1 MLNPL
6 IPLKPDQAAF
16 LGINNQPKAS
26 QEAFDG
32 ARTSKA
38 RSILPTPNL
47 SPGRQIT
54 SYTRQKLLD
63 NFTVIRN
70 NMGLLRRMVSR
81 TVAGAV
87 GNGISPKST
96 TSDLEWNAKADEW
109 FHTVAMSK
117 NFDIEKR
124 RSFYRMQASVCAD
137 LVGPGES
144 FTNIVSDGT
153 NPAKFQLISPQ
164 HIRDSFTGTK
174 KRAKTF
180 DGLVLDEKTSAVLQY
195 CYTTDGQK
203 ETLLNADGVLHVY
216 DMERSGQY
224 RGLPW
229 CYHGTNSMIDVMD
242 LVALEKSTTKIHSG
256 LAAVVKNNSGTVGTQ
271 GLLSQVLDETDLDPV
286 TGLETKK
293 ALERMLGGQI
303 PFLAKGEELQLLN
316 SSRQSLVFT
325 GLVDWLEQD
334 ICAGYGLHREFV
346 KGLDLGGTDRRFAID
361 EAQTFFD
368 SVGTI
373 IIDDW
378 SAPVRVRMLS
388 DAMASGAIPECKD
401 PAWPLKVTWQRPK
414 RCTVDRGR
422 EAAAMISL
430 LDRGLIS
437 HEDYHASYGEDGA
450 QKDLE
455 RIKEVAR
462 QKRQVKEQ
470 SAIDGVFLLWEEV
483 FFRGPGIQPIQPA
496 QPKPATPP
504 TKPSKP

>member
-1 MLNPL
+1 MLNTL
-6 IPLKPDQAAF
+6 IPLTPDQAAF
-16 LGINNQPKAS
+16 LGVSQPKAS

-38 RSILPTPNL
+38 RSVLPVPNL
-47 SPGRQIT
+47 QAGRQIT

-81 TVAGAV
+81 TVDGAV

-96 TSDLEWNAKADEW
+96 TDDQEWNKAADAW
-109 FHTVAMSK
+109 FHTAAMSK
-117 NFDIEKR
+117 TFDLENR
-124 RSFYRMQASVCAD
+124 RNFYRMQASVCAD

-144 FTNIVSDGT
+144 FTNIVIGSDGR
-153 NPAKFQLISPQ
+153 AQFQLISPQ
-164 HIRDSFTGTK
+164 HIRDAGDRK
-174 KRAKTF
+174 KTTL
-180 DGLVLDEKTSAVLQY
+180 DGLVLDKKTSRVLEY
-195 CYTTDGQK
+195 CFSTEYGKAQF
-203 ETLLNADGVLHVY
+203 LSADGVLHVF

-229 CYHGTNSMIDVMD
+229 CYHGITSLIDVLD
-242 LVALEKSTTKIHSG
+242 LVALEKAATKIHSA
-256 LAAVVKNNSGTVGTQ
+256 LAAVVKNNSGTIGTQ
-271 GLLSQVLDETDLDPV
+271 GLLSQIVEETDLDPV
-286 TGLETKK
+286 TGEETKK

-316 SSRQSLVFT
+316 SSRQSLVFA
-325 GLVDWLEQD
+325 GHVDWLEMD
-334 ICAGYGLHREFV
+334 ICIGYGLHREFV
-346 KGLDLGGTDRRFAID
+346 KGIGDLGGANTRFVVD
-361 EAQTFFD
+361 EAQTFFEK
-368 SVGTI
+368 VGTM

-388 DAMASGAIPECKD
+388 DAMRLGLIPQCSD
-401 PAWPLKVTWQRPK
+401 PMWPLKVTWQRPK

-422 EAAAMISL
+422 DAAAMISL

-455 RIKEVAR
+455 RIKEVSR
-462 QKRQVKEQ
+462 QKKQVKEQ
-470 SAIDGVFLLWEEV
+470 SALDGTYMLWEEV

-496 QPKPATPP
+496 QAKPTPTP
-504 TKPSKP
+504 AKK